1 MKSIEIENEKV
12 ERHISTNEKRND
24 KQSNFESK
32 GTVTSKGEYVT
43 LRYERRLSYPRE
55 VVWKAISDPI
65 DLAGWMNTK
74 AVIDG
79 RSGGTIDFVNTVS
92 GYHTTGHILAWDPLS
107 VFEHEWHI
115 APNPSLPDGEPESV
129 IRWEFK
135 QNGDSKTTLLTLI
148 HSRLT
153 KITSSWF
160 APGWHAYLDRLEASI
175 NNEVPPDWIQR
186 FAELKGLYSS

>member
-1 MKSIEIENEKV
+1 MS
-12 ERHISTNEKRND
+12 
-24 KQSNFESK
+24 
-32 GTVTSKGEYVT
+32 
-43 LRYERRLSYPRE
+43 
-55 VVWKAISDPI
+55 
-65 DLAGWMNTK
+65 TK

-129 IRWEFK
+129 IRWDLK

-153 KITSSWF
+153 KLTSSWF

>member
-43 LRYERRLSYPRE
+43 LRYERRISYPRE

-92 GYHTTGHILAWDPLS
+92 GLS
-107 VFEHEWHI
+107 YNW
-115 APNPSLPDGEPESV
+115 
-129 IRWEFK
+129 
-135 QNGDSKTTLLTLI
+135 T
-148 HSRLT
+148 
-153 KITSSWF
+153 
-160 APGWHAYLDRLEASI
+160 
-175 NNEVPPDWIQR
+175 
-186 FAELKGLYSS
+186 YSSLGSPICF